1 MPENLTTR
9 SGARSTSYAAA
20 MIWLLL
26 PGGWAVVRGRRPGK
40 WFNYGL
46 IAAVALAV
54 AALFLHWLPLLPQR
68 NAHWIA
74 LLLPLHLGLLL
85 GFTNVGG
92 LPVRRRA
99 GTMPA

>member
-1 MPENLTTR
+1 MAPLC
-9 SGARSTSYAAA
+9 
-20 MIWLLL
+20 WLLV
-26 PGGWAVVRGRRPGK
+26 PGGWAMLRGRTPGK
-40 WFNYGL
+40 WFDYLL
-46 IAAVALAV
+46 IAPVALAV

-85 GFTNVGG
+85 GFGNTDG

>member
-1 MPENLTTR
+1 M
-9 SGARSTSYAAA
+9 
-20 MIWLLL
+20 
-26 PGGWAVVRGRRPGK
+26 
-40 WFNYGL
+40 

-54 AALFLHWLPLLPQR
+54 VALFLHWLPLLPQR

-85 GFTNVGG
+85 GFTNADG